1 MKKSFEKLII
11 RFKEAEESVNLKN
24 YTKNN
29 KLEIQKEKQTIKQSK
44 VYSAVEQYCE
54 GNQRKILP
62 FKKHTPGLQQIICQ
76 KLCKTEDN
84 VVAPLNCWKKIKQ
97 IS

>member
-29 KLEIQKEKQTIKQSK
+29 KLEIQKEKQTQ
-44 VYSAVEQYCE
+44 
-54 GNQRKILP
+54 
-62 FKKHTPGLQQIICQ
+62 
-76 KLCKTEDN
+76 
-84 VVAPLNCWKKIKQ
+84 
-97 IS
+97 